1 MDYGIIKGMRE
12 RWKNR
17 KEFILHL
24 RKRRMDLGKSQ
35 EEVSKALGK
44 SASYIYQ
51 VERGRAIPSAEVL
64 IELSRIY
71 REDPQDY
78 LAVRSKIGNGDE
90 SLRFW
95 KSLLS
100 REAKG
105 VYIADSRRVPVVN
118 LEQCSNAEN
127 FTDKGHLMDIADDYR
142 LAHTKDDHAFYVR
155 AEGDSMCPHIEPGD
169 LVLIEPN
176 VAVNNGDI
184 VFARTAKGA
193 VVKRLYSASDN
204 SIFLLSLNSNYP
216 PIEIKDRRGF
226 RCFKATR
233 ISREL

>member
-1 MDYGIIKGMRE
+1 
-12 RWKNR
+12 
-17 KEFILHL
+17 L
-24 RKRRMDLGKSQ
+24 RKRRTELGKSQ

-44 SASYIYQ
+44 SPSYIYQ

-64 IELSRIY
+64 IELSRVY

-78 LAVRSKIGNGDE
+78 LMIRSKIGDGDE

-100 REAKG
+100 REVKG
-105 VYIADSRRVPVVN
+105 VFVADSRRVPVVN
-118 LEQCSNAEN
+118 LAQCNNSEN
-127 FTDKGHLMDIADDYR
+127 FSDKGHLMDIADDYR
-142 LAHTKDDHAFYVR
+142 LAHTKDDNAFYVR

-169 LVLIEPN
+169 LVLIEPIMP
-176 VAVNNGDI
+176 VNNADI
-184 VFARTAKGA
+184 VFARTDKGA
-193 VVKRLYSASDN
+193 VVKRLYVSSDKR
-204 SIFLLSLNSNYP
+204 IFLLSLNSNYP
-216 PIEIKDRRGF
+216 PLEIKDKRGF